1 MKNFKQLRE
10 GLSTK
15 SLLRREKELNLKLKE
30 LKIRAALKAEKDSV
44 QEGTWSV
51 PDSPSKLRQLQKV
64 LDQKNVANT
73 VKQVEKFKDQ
83 VYNLF
88 GDDTFFD
95 FLDLAIWSITGKRDD
110 GGEIKDYHKTTMLK
124 HGIGKGMDLNAL
136 LMRELTR
143 WTNGV
148 MTFKGN
154 KIATVPSSWM
164 KQDESKTFEGKKRG
178 RGNIKFNKSEPVRF
192 EETEEE

>member
-1 MKNFKQLRE
+1 MKFKQLRE
-10 GLSTK
+10 GLSK
-15 SLLRREKELNLKLKE
+15 RLHMKEKELNLKLKE
-30 LKIRAALKAEKDSV
+30 LKIRAAIRAERDAAKIE
-44 QEGTWSV
+44 EGTWAV
-51 PDSPSKLRQLQKV
+51 PDSPSKLQQLQKV

-73 VKQVEKFKDQ
+73 VKQVEKFRDQ
-83 VYNLF
+83 IYNLF

-95 FLDLAIWSITGKRDD
+95 FLDLATWSITGKRDD

-143 WTNGV
+143 WTNGT

-178 RGNIKFNKSEPVRF
+178 RGNIKFKKDQPVRF
-192 EETEEE
+192 EENEEE